1 MDTTL
6 LIIDCHRHSHPHSHS
21 HSHPRLAGPSINL
34 FSCQVALLT
43 VSPFFPFL
51 FPVFS
56 QSLTLRKNFLQ
67 TGYAAIFAFAMG
79 NYLLLCRA
87 TALWGGTRKIV
98 WGMTLFFLVSYI
110 ATISTAT
117 VASLQLAP
125 AIFYSSQAHI
135 CAVSLRPTTF
145 GAIWIP
151 SVIFEIVLFLLL
163 FIKLFEHA
171 KSVALATP
179 RPLQPQLHP
188 HPHSQHQQVQ
198 VQERQGQGQKDGR
211 RNSFQTVRNK
221 LNLIPPAAA
230 KITIPVPVMTVTFVR
245 RSPSKILHTLYKDGF
260 VYFVVI
266 LGLRVFN
273 LIAWA
278 VLPISLI
285 FIGIFLLWS
294 FTTVLLTRM
303 HLNLKAIGHPQRRNG
318 VSTSSSTSLSV
329 HQLRR
334 LDFQRARPG
343 GDGGDGGDVV
353 VDRDPNP
360 KDLCRKNAEE
370 REKEEEEEKQMKR
383 EMEVERKKQKRKIS
397 FKSGR
402 VSPDIAFRHPHPHPH
417 PGPHHNQSQYEHDDD
432 DYVHGHDRNP
442 SHAFTNGGL
451 TTFTIDMGEEEFW
464 LDHIQTPRT
473 PSHSYSYSHTI
484 SHPHHQ
490 HVENIDE

>member
-1 MDTTL
+1 MDTALL
-6 LIIDCHRHSHPHSHS
+6 LIIDSATATAAVAHSHSHPHSHS
-21 HSHPRLAGPSINL
+21 YPRLVGPSINL

-43 VSPFFPFL
+43 
-51 FPVFS
+51 
-56 QSLTLRKNFLQ
+56 

-125 AIFYSSQAHI
+125 AIFYSPQVHT

-179 RPLQPQLHP
+179 RPLQPHLHP
-188 HPHSQHQQVQ
+188 QHQQVQ
-198 VQERQGQGQKDGR
+198 VQEQEQQRQLQGQGQKDGR

-260 VYFVVI
+260 V
-266 LGLRVFN
+266 
-273 LIAWA
+273 
-278 VLPISLI
+278 
-285 FIGIFLLWS
+285 LLWS

-318 VSTSSSTSLSV
+318 DSTSSSTSLSV

-343 GDGGDGGDVV
+343 WDGRDDII
-353 VDRDPNP
+353 VDRNPNP
-360 KDLCRKNAEE
+360 KDVRKDAEE
-370 REKEEEEEKQMKR
+370 QGEEEEEKQMKR

-402 VSPDIAFRHPHPHPH
+402 VSPDIAFRHPHP
-417 PGPHHNQSQYEHDDD
+417 GPHHNQSQYEHDDD
-432 DYVHGHDRNP
+432 DDYAYGHDQNP

-451 TTFTIDMGEEEFW
+451 TTFTIDMDEEEFW

-473 PSHSYSYSHTI
+473 PHSYSRGRGR
-484 SHPHHQ
+484 
-490 HVENIDE
+490 